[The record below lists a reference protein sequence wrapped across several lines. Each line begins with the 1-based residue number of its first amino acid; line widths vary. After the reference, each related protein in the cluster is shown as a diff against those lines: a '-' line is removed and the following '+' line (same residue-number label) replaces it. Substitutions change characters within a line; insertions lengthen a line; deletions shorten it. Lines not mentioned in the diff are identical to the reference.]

1 MSNTKYDAIWVPGS
15 FFEKGHWK
23 LTPKTGDSGFG
34 ALIVL
39 ILVIFVACIIILIS
53 PLIISLI
60 GFSLIKGKRYY
71 ASIFSFIALLYLF
84 IDYQKQWITS
94 FIIFG
99 TKQENFTNGILGIK
113 YALHFYIINSVAFG
127 ISIYFIVS
135 SCFINL
141 KKSND
146 DLNSIENDKNL
157 ISIVLGIVFGT
168 LCFFLL
174 NNPCSKVEI
183 KASEVPVCVDST
195 YISPNT
201 DAVPETYQTSYT
213 DTTNISSD
221 TIQSANIDIQKY
233 QIGQELDG
241 GIVFQL
247 NDEQTHGLIFYDTG
261 NLLGIVE
268 AKNWILEKNIRFASI
283 DELSTIVNNYE
294 VFKDKCCYWSS
305 EFAYDIEEKQKY
317 KILCRT
323 VKSNDREVSIE
334 DYDFIKCYN
343 LYDKTIIL
351 IQSDCNSYQC
361 QTIGVA
367 SF

>member
-1 MSNTKYDAIWVPGS
+1 MNNTKYDAIWIPGS

-34 ALIVL
+34 AIIALIII
-39 ILVIFVACIIILIS
+39 ILVTCIIILIS
-53 PLIISLI
+53 PLIISII
-60 GFSLIKGKRYY
+60 GFSIIKGKRYY
-71 ASIFSFIALLYLF
+71 ASIFSLIALMYLY
-84 IDYQKQWITS
+84 IDYEKQWITS

-99 TKQENFTNGILGIK
+99 TKQENFTNGILGVK
-113 YALHFYIINSVAFG
+113 YAPHFFIINSVALG

-135 SCFINL
+135 SYFINL

-146 DLNSIENDKNL
+146 NLNHIEHDKNI
-157 ISIVLGIVFGT
+157 ISIIIGIIFG
-168 LCFFLL
+168 LSSFFIL
-174 NNPCSKVEI
+174 NNSYVGINNKSKEI
-183 KASEVPVCVDST
+183 NIDSTYVSPSPQVYPEENYQSSYVDST
-195 YISPNT
+195 SNT
-201 DAVPETYQTSYT
+201 NDSLQ
-213 DTTNISSD
+213 TTNID
-221 TIQSANIDIQKY
+221 FEKY
-233 QIGQELDG
+233 QIGQDLNG

-247 NDEQTHGLIFYDTG
+247 NDEQTHGLIFYDSG
-261 NLLGIVE
+261 NLLGIVD
-268 AKNWILEKNIRFASI
+268 AKNWITEKNIRFASI
-283 DELSTIVNNYE
+283 DELSTIVNNHE

-317 KILCRT
+317 KIYCQT

-334 DYDFIKCYN
+334 ENDFIKCYN
-343 LYDKTIIL
+343 LYYKTIIL